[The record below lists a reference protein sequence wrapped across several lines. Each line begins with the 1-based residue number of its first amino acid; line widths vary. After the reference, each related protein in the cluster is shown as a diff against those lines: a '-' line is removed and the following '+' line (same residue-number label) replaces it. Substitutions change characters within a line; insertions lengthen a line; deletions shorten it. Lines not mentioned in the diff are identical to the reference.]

1 MKKDFK
7 SIAFLAVFTMIVGCA
22 FYCIGFYDSPVFT
35 LLVGLTMLA
44 VYHAGLYNRGII
56 EDNTIASQKEII
68 ERDKC
73 RPYPPTGQS
82 SHCPEWSRCV
92 PWWKTL
98 QFQMCGV
105 AALNTNPLRNFLALG
120 IVVHCHIH
128 WKELPINTIN
138 QLCFLSNSA
147 CKIWINH
154 NSKCFWGFARLCR
167 LP

>member
-56 EDNTIASQKEII
+56 EEII

-92 PWWKTL
+92 PW
-98 QFQMCGV
+98 
-105 AALNTNPLRNFLALG
+105 
-120 IVVHCHIH
+120 
-128 WKELPINTIN
+128 
-138 QLCFLSNSA
+138 
-147 CKIWINH
+147 
-154 NSKCFWGFARLCR
+154 
-167 LP
+167 

>member
-22 FYCIGFYDSPVFT
+22 FYCIGFYDSAVFT

-82 SHCPEWSRCV
+82 SRCLGWSEYA
-92 PWWKTL
+92 PW
-98 QFQMCGV
+98 
-105 AALNTNPLRNFLALG
+105 
-120 IVVHCHIH
+120 
-128 WKELPINTIN
+128 
-138 QLCFLSNSA
+138 
-147 CKIWINH
+147 
-154 NSKCFWGFARLCR
+154 
-167 LP
+167 